1 MGLPWGLL
9 ICRGDDRRKIQRRRN
24 PSKAK
29 ILREVL
35 YSVLPSIL
43 LRAGFERYRRSETL
57 FSLLAF
63 PLDILA
69 MCTFISLNVLEATL
83 AVPDGIELRSR
94 HTAVSCATCFA
105 CHSAIS
111 FLFACWGLDAI

>member
-1 MGLPWGLL
+1 MF
-9 ICRGDDRRKIQRRRN
+9 
-24 PSKAK
+24 
-29 ILREVL
+29 

-43 LRAGFERYRRSETL
+43 LRAGFERYRRCESL

-69 MCTFISLNVLEATL
+69 MCTFISLNVLETTF

-94 HTAVSCATCFA
+94 YTAVRCATCFPWH
-105 CHSAIS
+105 CAIS
-111 FLFACWGLDAI
+111 FLFAR